1 MDDLAVNML
10 VVLEI
15 KFGLVE
21 LRPEFEKDLFAPL
34 TEPAVTQTDGEFE

>member
-10 VVLEI
+10 FVLEI
-15 KFGLVE
+15 KFGFVE

-34 TEPAVTQTDGEFE
+34 TEPALTQTDGEFE